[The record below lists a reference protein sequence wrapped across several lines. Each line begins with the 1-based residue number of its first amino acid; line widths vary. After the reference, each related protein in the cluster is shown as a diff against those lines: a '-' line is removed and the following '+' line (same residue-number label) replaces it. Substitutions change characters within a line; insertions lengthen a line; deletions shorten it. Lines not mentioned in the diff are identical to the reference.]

1 MTHDAPPWLEYHWLD
16 HTRLLLNSFR
26 HFVGRELIPR
36 LDSPEEQAEA
46 LFNAPRVVVSH
57 TPAADPILNYANR
70 AALQLWDIDIPTL
83 LKTPSRHTAEPMHR
97 DERAELLRRTTEHG
111 YVDDYQG
118 IRIAATGRRF
128 SIEQAI
134 VWNLIDEQG
143 NFAGQAATFT
153 DWQFLED

>member
-1 MTHDAPPWLEYHWLD
+1 MTTDSPPWLQHRWLD
-16 HTRLLLNSFR
+16 HTQLLLDSFR

-36 LDSPEEQAEA
+36 LATPEEEAEA
-46 LFNAPRVVVSH
+46 LFGAARVVVSH
-57 TPAADPILNYANR
+57 TPATDPILNYANH
-70 AALQLWDIDIPTL
+70 AALNLWEIDIPTL

-118 IRIAATGRRF
+118 IRIATTGRRF
-128 SIEQAI
+128 MIDNAI
-134 VWNLIDEQG
+134 VWNLIDPQG

-153 DWQFLED
+153 DWRYLDG